1 MSKSHYTMNCPNCGA
16 PIDLGDM
23 LETRNIIQYCPNCNT
38 QIPAKFIKK
47 EAARLADAAYNLRLA
62 TENLGQVNRSESTFD
77 RIRVPL
83 IKIILKLAVSA
94 LLVWFLIRRPI

>member
-16 PIDLGDM
+16 PIDLGNM
-23 LETRNIIQYCPNCNT
+23 LETHNIIQHCPNCNT

-47 EAARLADAAYNLRLA
+47 EAARLAEAAYNLRLV
-62 TENLGQVNRSESTFD
+62 TENLGHADRSRNTFD

-83 IKIILKLAVSA
+83 IKIILKLALSA
-94 LLVWFLIRRPI
+94 FLVWFLIRRPI